1 VIVCDDGMHISIAK
15 NMPAST
21 ALIQPH
27 RLRTAHVLKPVICS
41 LDITQV
47 YTVGEPSFAR
57 GLDSV
62 WYAQTKEIARLVLS
76 ERGEEDVTQT

>member
-1 VIVCDDGMHISIAK
+1 MKS
-15 NMPAST
+15 PTRFS
-21 ALIQPH
+21 
-27 RLRTAHVLKPVICS
+27 RLKQMLVLPQ
-41 LDITQV
+41 LD
-47 YTVGEPSFAR
+47 TVGEPSSAR

>member
-1 VIVCDDGMHISIAK
+1 M
-15 NMPAST
+15 
-21 ALIQPH
+21 
-27 RLRTAHVLKPVICS
+27 VLAQF
-41 LDITQV
+41 D
-47 YTVGEPSFAR
+47 TVGEPSSAR